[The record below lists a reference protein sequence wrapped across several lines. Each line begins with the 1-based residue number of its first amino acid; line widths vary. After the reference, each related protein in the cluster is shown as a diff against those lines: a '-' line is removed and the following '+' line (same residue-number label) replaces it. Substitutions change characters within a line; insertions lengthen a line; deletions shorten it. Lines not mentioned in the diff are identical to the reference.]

1 MSSLRST
8 FQSDVDEFIEDLRVF
23 ASGEYLQEQDL
34 ELWEA
39 PFDPAVLPELREI
52 LEIFLDTASL
62 VAQPVDDAT
71 IRDLYTG
78 LIANL
83 EEFNAKHQYAVLE
96 PEEMSDIEGIFAKV
110 SAQIGADPSVVQ
122 ELFNRE

>member
-39 PFDPAVLPELREI
+39 PFDPAVLPDLREI

-62 VAQPVDDAT
+62 VAD
-71 IRDLYTG
+71 
-78 LIANL
+78 
-83 EEFNAKHQYAVLE
+83 
-96 PEEMSDIEGIFAKV
+96 
-110 SAQIGADPSVVQ
+110 
-122 ELFNRE
+122 